1 MKKRF
6 ALFLLTV
13 MLTAPAWAAQ
23 KTVTLYV
30 PGMTCP
36 ACPITVKKALS
47 RVDGVKN
54 IKVAFEKREAT
65 VTFDDSKASA
75 QALIQATKN
84 AGYPSSVVNAR
95 HGGTSP

>member
-6 ALFLLTV
+6 ALFLLAI
-13 MLTAPAWAAQ
+13 MLTAPAWAAR

-47 RVDGVKN
+47 RVDGVKKV
-54 IKVAFEKREAT
+54 KVAFEKREAT

-75 QALIQATKN
+75 QALTRATKN
-84 AGYPSSVVNAR
+84 AGYPSRVVDAR